1 MVGMDGKV
9 RRHKWVKVEAMNT
22 MGKPIKKKYEGWE
35 ARVFQHEY
43 DHLEG
48 KVLSTCYILSTPPSV
63 YLAVMSSRP
72 IFGRRTSLHC
82 QLLFISPSSV
92 TPLLLCNPRP
102 LQVYIDRLEEEED
115 KERVRPVLDELI
127 AKYKAEHGDDFAL

>member
-48 KVLSTCYILSTPPSV
+48 KVLSTSYILSPPPSV

-82 QLLFISPSSV
+82 QLGRRTSLHSEGGQVCIASSSS
-92 TPLLLCNPRP
+92 LAL
-102 LQVYIDRLEEEED
+102 RL
-115 KERVRPVLDELI
+115 
-127 AKYKAEHGDDFAL
+127 